1 MNEAL
6 ETLRHCLLMAK
17 TLGQPTERLE
27 EIVQFHEL
35 VMNKTQEA
43 LQQSAEL
50 FTNGSV
56 TFPIMDYSAQI
67 SKIEVPLYKGH
78 LHFSVLINGL
88 SIGSCLLYEIDAESF
103 KVEIPEPMWSTLDP
117 QRVLRVC
124 SGKTPYAAVLSLIY
138 FHKPQFVVHLA
149 HRQRLTEKIV
159 EELNRFRNTLVRKYR
174 QLTYVDDYETVEMD
188 AFLAEAK
195 RFVRKRL
202 PEVRFEDERD
212 WAVNVIVSFVSKWA
226 SEEDAPSKNAEF
238 EISMSPTDYER
249 FCADRLAGAGWEVHL
264 TKASGDQ
271 GADIICEANGRRLV
285 VQCKLYSGSVGNAA
299 VQEVIAAREFEYAD
313 FAAVISNAPYTSA
326 AQKLASTAR
335 VHLLHHDE
343 ISQLDVNTA

>member
-1 MNEAL
+1 M
-6 ETLRHCLLMAK
+6 RPHI
-17 TLGQPTERLE
+17 ERLE
-27 EIVQFHEL
+27 MTLQVQEL
-35 VMNKTQEA
+35 ILSKAQEA

-50 FTNGSV
+50 FISGSV
-56 TFPIMDYSAQI
+56 TFPVMEYSAQI
-67 SKIEVPLYKGH
+67 SKIDVPPYKGH
-78 LHFSVLINGL
+78 APFSVLVNGL
-88 SIGSCLLYEIDAESF
+88 GIGSCLLYELDTKSF
-103 KVEIPEPMWSTLDP
+103 KLEIPEPMWSTIDP
-117 QRVLRVC
+117 QRTSELRVY
-124 SGKTPYAAVLSLIY
+124 SGKTPYEAVLRLIY

-149 HRQRLTEKIV
+149 HRQRLTDKIV
-159 EELNRFRNTLVRKYR
+159 EELDRFRNTLVRKYR

-202 PEVRFEDERD
+202 PEFRFEDERD
-212 WAVNVIVSFVSKWA
+212 WAVNTIVSVVSTWA

-249 FCADRLAGAGWEVHL
+249 LCADRLAGAGWEVHL

-285 VQCKLYSGSVGNAA
+285 VQCKLYPGSVGNAA

-326 AQKLASTAR
+326 ARKLASTAR

-343 ISQLDVNTA
+343 ILQLDVTTA